1 MIKGLVDTYVPDL
14 ALQGT
19 TDPKSRWDS
28 KLKSNLAMSTQH
40 SLLDNPVDE
49 ALAILADT
57 DSWFVHSQSVSDKSL
72 NLHLQGGP
80 NNI

>member
-1 MIKGLVDTYVPDL
+1 MITINTEYPVSYTSSVMKGLVDTYVPDL

-40 SLLDNPVDE
+40 SLLDNPIDE
-49 ALAILADT
+49 ALTILADT
-57 DSWFVHSQSVSDKSL
+57 DSW
-72 NLHLQGGP
+72 
-80 NNI
+80 